1 LRDLTYTTPMASLLL
16 EIFRFPSDRQLP
28 VIAYYVLLDRR
39 PQPAAAKRKSA
50 TTAASGY
57 RPPFS
62 STDFRTAVAQPTPQ
76 AALNEM
82 RRKIEQCI
90 EPGDTIDYDGK
101 SYTDVMDVV
110 QAVVRTQPKW
120 Q

>member
-1 LRDLTYTTPMASLLL
+1 MASLLL
-16 EIFRFPSDRQLP
+16 EIFRFPSDRKLP
-28 VIAYYVLLDRR
+28 AIAYYVLLDQR
-39 PQPAAAKRKSA
+39 PQPRAAKSKSA
-50 TTAASGY
+50 TPAASGY

-76 AALNEM
+76 AAINEM
-82 RRKIEQCI
+82 RRKIEVCI
-90 EPGDTIDYDGK
+90 EPGDSIEYDGK
-101 SYTDVMDVV
+101 SYSQVLDVV